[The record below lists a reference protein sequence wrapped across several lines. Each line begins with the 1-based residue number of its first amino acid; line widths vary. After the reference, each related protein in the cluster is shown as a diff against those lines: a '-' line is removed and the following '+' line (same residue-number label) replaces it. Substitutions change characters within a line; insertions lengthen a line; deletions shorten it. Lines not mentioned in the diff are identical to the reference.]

1 LTLFHSIVYGDIYRE
16 IPQEGNTMPVAT
28 VQKTLVVRARKE
40 RVLVEFPES
49 LLKRADE
56 AARRMD
62 KNRSELIRTA
72 VEQLLEEIE
81 TKQFE
86 LELAAAYTANAQL
99 SREIME
105 EFVHVDREGF

>member
-1 LTLFHSIVYGDIYRE
+1 
-16 IPQEGNTMPVAT
+16 MPAT
-28 VQKTLVVRARKE
+28 AAPKPLVVRARKE

-49 LLKRADE
+49 LLKRAED

-72 VEQLLEEIE
+72 VERMLEEMD

-86 LELAAAYTANAQL
+86 LELAAAYTANAQM
-99 SREIME
+99 SREMME
-105 EFVHVDREGF
+105 EFVHVDSEGF

>member
-1 LTLFHSIVYGDIYRE
+1 
-16 IPQEGNTMPVAT
+16 MPAANARKAPVS
-28 VQKTLVVRARKE
+28 RPRKE
-40 RVLVEFPES
+40 RILIEFPEN

-56 AARRMD
+56 AARKLE

-72 VEQLLEEIE
+72 VEQMLANME

-86 LELAAAYTANAQL
+86 LELAAAYTANAQM

-105 EFVHVDREGF
+105 EFVHVDREGL